1 MNTSAA
7 NENWD
12 TAGPSALQLQ
22 VFVSP
27 TNAIGDTGLT
37 FSPTT
42 SSLIYGER
50 EVVLVDAQYLKRD
63 VDDLGNA
70 IEELDRTLT
79 TIFVT
84 HGHPDHYFGIDV
96 LTQRFPGARVVATP
110 KVVADI
116 ATRGDQE
123 TATFSAWFGDDL
135 VIPTSLPEPLED
147 GGLVIE
153 GHHINVID
161 VEQADIS
168 PSAAVHV
175 PQLDAI
181 IAGDL
186 AYNGIHQM
194 LALTGPA
201 EWDRWVASV
210 DAIAALHPRTVVAGH
225 RKPEASDHDGQAI
238 LANTRGYIRDFTRI
252 AAEVASADEL
262 VKAMQERYPDH
273 GNLTTLIVSAQVA
286 KSGASIGDFADTS
299 KG

>member
-7 NENWD
+7 NTNGGT
-12 TAGPSALQLQ
+12 TAEPSALQLQ

-63 VDDLGNA
+63 VADLGDA
-70 IEELDRTLT
+70 IEALGRTLT

-84 HGHPDHYFGIDV
+84 HGHGDHYFGIGA

-110 KVVADI
+110 NVAADI
-116 ATRGDQE
+116 AARQDQE
-123 TATFSAWFGDDL
+123 TANFFAWFGDDL
-135 VIPTSLPEPLED
+135 VIPTALPEPLDD
-147 GGLVIE
+147 GGLVID
-153 GHHINVID
+153 GHRINVID
-161 VEQADIS
+161 VDQADVS
-168 PSAAVHV
+168 PTAAVHV

-210 DAIAALHPRTVVAGH
+210 DAIAALNPKTVVAGH

-238 LANTRGYIRDFTRI
+238 LANTRGYIRDFARI
-252 AAEVASADEL
+252 AAEVASGDEL
-262 VKAMQERYPDH
+262 VAAMQERYPDH
-273 GNLTTLIVSAQVA
+273 GNLATLIVSAQVA
-286 KSGASIGDFADTS
+286 KSGASISDIVG
-299 KG
+299 